1 MSFILDLRRFVVVA
15 LAALFMAACAGTAT
29 KESTG
34 EYIDDTAITAK
45 VKAVLLGDSE
55 ISGWRINVETFKGA
69 VQLSGFANS
78 LAERRKAVTLARGVK
93 GVKSVQDDIIVP

>member
-1 MSFILDLRRFVVVA
+1 MEPGERHGAEHRE
-15 LAALFMAACAGTAT
+15 ALFA
-29 KESTG
+29 EQR
-34 EYIDDTAITAK
+34 K
-45 VKAVLLGDSE
+45 VPVAFVLLGDSE

>member
-55 ISGWRINVETFKGA
+55 ISGWRINVETFKGV